1 MEFQTGFHWYIAVY
15 LFLAGVGAGSI
26 VVASLADMY
35 DRQKYISF
43 IKAASVIGM
52 PLVSIG
58 IFFLYIDLGQGMY
71 KPWLLALLFVNPTSA
86 IMWGT
91 LILTI
96 FTILSLI
103 YGAYNLGILDW
114 FIKKAGFLKIF
125 RSLAASGFMNWA
137 LIITG
142 ILTAGYTAVLLGVL
156 KAIPFWHQTALPIL
170 FIISASSTGISGAMV
185 VKELFFKEEAHLA
198 KIETTHFYLIMLEI
212 LLLIGMM
219 LIALQGVPDMR
230 FSALAL
236 LTGEFAVEFWVFLVL
251 LGLVVPAFVFAFV
264 EAGKL
269 HISGGKLVFFELL
282 VLAGGYFLRHLIL
295 HAGVY
300 TQKFTDYIMIHY

>member
-26 VVASLADMY
+26 VVASLADIY

-52 PLVSIG
+52 PLVTIG
-58 IFFLYIDLGQGMY
+58 ILFLYIDLGQGMY
-71 KPWLLALLFVNPTSA
+71 KPWLLLLLFVNPTSA

-96 FTILSLI
+96 FTVLSLL
-103 YGAYNLGILDW
+103 YGVYNLGILDW
-114 FIKKAGFLKIF
+114 FIKKMGFVKIF
-125 RSLAASGFMNWA
+125 KPIAASRFMNWS

-156 KAIPFWHQTALPIL
+156 KAIPFWHQTSLPIL

-185 VKELFFKEEAHLA
+185 VKELFFKEEAHLE

-212 LLLIGMM
+212 LLLIGML
-219 LIALQGVPDMR
+219 LIALQGVPEMK
-230 FSALAL
+230 FSALTL

-264 EAGKL
+264 EAGKM
-269 HISGGKLVFFELL
+269 HVSGGKLVFFELL
-282 VLAGGYFLRHLIL
+282 VLVGGYFLRYLIL